1 MRIVIVEPEK
11 RAYVQEI
18 DHRLESMQ
26 KVVGGY
32 IQIVYPFPEPI
43 ALVCNEEGKLLGLP
57 LNRGLRDEDGE
68 LYDIISGTFFLC
80 GAPVDSDELASLTPE
95 QEMFCLERFGTPELF
110 LRMNGRLVCIS
121 EQGSKW
127 Q

>member
-1 MRIVIVEPEK
+1 MRVVIVEPEK

-18 DHRLESMQ
+18 DHSLESMQ

-57 LNRGLRDEDGE
+57 LNRGLRDKDGE

-80 GAPVDSDELASLTPE
+80 GAPVDSDELAGLTPE
-95 QEMFCLERFGTPELF
+95 QQTFCLERFGTPELF

-121 EQGSKW
+121 EQGSE
-127 Q
+127 